1 MKPKWIYLLLCLCA
15 TAIFCTPVSAATE
28 GFESLPESEEFAEIA
43 ALQDTVLTKLN
54 QIVVSE
60 RPNQTIVFTPED
72 IHWDRAYKLY
82 IETNIY
88 ELEDTSPEG
97 IRQALTNENAIWQL
111 PLSKNGFYCLVDFS
125 ISSPLSPEISENLTE
140 EERQRAINLEGKW
153 ISPVVTIQQD
163 DTTYRDQFEEILQQ
177 NGFGNAPV
185 KLLLGGMSKMRSVSG
200 IAMDGEKVLCVVPL
214 DPPALTNDPQP
225 TTRAPLPTLEKNQV
239 YSFEEMA
246 QVIRSV
252 PEPQSASGIYGGAGA
267 APIYEPPNYAMLVI
281 LTAACGIVIVTLCLY
296 GRHSSKA

>member
-15 TAIFCTPVSAATE
+15 AALFCTPVSAASE

-43 ALQDTVLTKLN
+43 DLQDTVLTKLN

-82 IETNIY
+82 IETNIF
-88 ELEDTSPEG
+88 ELEDTTPQG

-111 PLSKNGFYCLVDFS
+111 PLSKDGFYCLVDFS
-125 ISSPLSPEISENLTE
+125 ISSPLSPEVSENLTE
-140 EERQRAINLEGKW
+140 EERQRAIDQEGKW
-153 ISPVVTIQQD
+153 ISPVVTIQED
-163 DTTYRDQFEEILQQ
+163 ASTYRDQFEEILQQ
-177 NGFGNAPV
+177 NGLDSAPI
-185 KLLLGGMSKMRSVSG
+185 KMLLGGMSKMRSVSG

-225 TTRAPLPTLEKNQV
+225 KTRTPLPTLEKNQV

-267 APIYEPPNYAMLVI
+267 APIYEPPNYAMLAI
-281 LTAACGIVIVTLCLY
+281 LTAACGIVLAALCLY